1 MLMQDYKFARSLLS
15 FIAGIGWFSVFIGGA
30 FAMIAM
36 VTSDSPAVF
45 YIYGGSAVVG
55 GLGLVLVAQLASA
68 QIDTAEST
76 KKLVEIMSNG
86 RPVDIEMT
94 K

>member
-15 FIAGIGWFSVFIGGA
+15 FIAAIGWIAVFMGA
-30 FAMIAM
+30 AFVMIAM
-36 VTSDSPAVF
+36 VTSNNPAAF

-55 GLGLVLVAQLASA
+55 GLGIVLVAQLASA

-76 KKLVEIMSNG
+76 RKLVELISAERG
-86 RPVDIEMT
+86 A
-94 K
+94 